1 MLIDIIDMNPS
12 YIDKKINK
20 VNCFKTAATKF
31 NHETGE
37 LMDIN
42 LKDRFVLID
51 SVNMQRDSHSALNL
65 KYVKKL
71 KILINMILKL

>member
-1 MLIDIIDMNPS
+1 
-12 YIDKKINK
+12 
-20 VNCFKTAATKF
+20 
-31 NHETGE
+31 
-37 LMDIN
+37 MDIN

-51 SVNMQRDSHSALNL
+51 SVNMQRDSHSELNL